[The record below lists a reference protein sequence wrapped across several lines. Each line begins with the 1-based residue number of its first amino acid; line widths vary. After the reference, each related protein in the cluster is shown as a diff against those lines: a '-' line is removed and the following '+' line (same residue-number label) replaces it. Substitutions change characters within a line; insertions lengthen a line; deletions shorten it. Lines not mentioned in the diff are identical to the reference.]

1 MSGAASRFG
10 PRIAMALGRVAAG
23 AAFVMSARC
32 AEAEAR
38 EPRTAESRVTV
49 AADGG
54 LVGAAAQQ
62 LAGRDGNFSAC
73 DMGCPVADATV
84 RVNGGRLIM
93 GLDYR
98 LRSSRWV
105 AERISKAS
113 AAKGNGVHRPG
124 GFVEEKSAP
133 GNLRARPDHYKRSG
147 FTRGHL
153 APAMNHRDSQGA
165 TEATFSLA
173 NVSPQLERFNAGRW
187 LQLELFAKSLTHL
200 YEEVLVLTGPLF
212 LPAARGRG
220 DGVLWRGGDEGRLSA
235 TPLGEGPQEGLLEVR
250 YPVLGNPP
258 DAVPVPTHFFKVV
271 VGLRPRRNAPSSVPG
286 PHCDHDTAVAAF
298 VLPHASAW
306 PAGTELSQFV
316 VSLPALEQVMG
327 GRIMADAL
335 CPEAKAAVD
344 AQGEAIGLGRGPRM
358 ARWLAAREVARRAAA
373 GEEDGPA
380 KPRTRS
386 ESSQPRPQDVFAG
399 GIAPPLPVGY
409 LALRDS
415 HKVAASAPDLP
426 NPMAEGV
433 LFPPGEEPLAGTT
446 LRRAA
451 ASAEASKPDPGSVG
465 RNPARWRRRRAR
477 AADAPVDAFEA
488 LGQALVKQ
496 AAAAGD
502 AVPTDNADVMV
513 AAETLLQQAPG
524 AEAARRA
531 GRVLHLCS
539 AVDCSTPPPVFRRKQ
554 DGPRWRVRWRKAD
567 EDNYDRRWFDEAME
581 REQRPLR

>member
-1 MSGAASRFG
+1 MSGAASRCG
-10 PRIAMALGRVAAG
+10 QRAAMALGRMAAG
-23 AAFVMSARC
+23 AALVMSAHC

-38 EPRTAESRVTV
+38 RARTSDARVTV
-49 AADGG
+49 SADGSV
-54 LVGAAAQQ
+54 VGGAAQQ
-62 LAGRDGNFSAC
+62 LGGQAGNFSAC

-93 GLDYR
+93 GLDFR

-105 AERISKAS
+105 AERITKAS
-113 AAKGNGVHRPG
+113 AAKTDGVHRPG
-124 GFVEEKSAP
+124 GFVEEAAAP

-187 LQLELFAKSLTHL
+187 LQLELFTKSLTHL

-220 DGVLWRGGDEGRLSA
+220 DGVLWRAENEGQLSSA
-235 TPLGEGPQEGLLEVR
+235 PLGEGPDEGLLEVR
-250 YPVLGNPP
+250 HPVLGNPP
-258 DAVPVPTHFFKVV
+258 DAVPIPTHFFKVV
-271 VGLRPRRNAPSSVPG
+271 IGLRPRHNAPSSVPG
-286 PHCDHDTAVAAF
+286 PHCEHDTAVAAF
-298 VLPHASAW
+298 VLPHASVW
-306 PAGTELSQFV
+306 PAGTELSQYV

-344 AQGEAIGLGRGPRM
+344 AQGEARGLGRGPRM

-373 GEEDGPA
+373 GEENTPS

-399 GIAPPLPVGY
+399 GISSPLPVGY
-409 LALRDS
+409 LALRDTG
-415 HKVAASAPDLP
+415 KVAAPAPDLP
-426 NPMAEGV
+426 DPMAEDTIY
-433 LFPPGEEPLAGTT
+433 PPGEEPTPDAPAQDP
-446 LRRAA
+446 AA
-451 ASAEASKPDPGSVG
+451 QAKATKPNPDTVG
-465 RNPARWRRRRAR
+465 RNPTRWRRRRAR
-477 AADAPVDAFEA
+477 ATDAPVNAAET
-488 LGQALVKQ
+488 LGQALAKQ
-496 AAAAGD
+496 AAASSD
-502 AVPTDNADVMV
+502 ASPADDDVML
-513 AAETLLQQAPG
+513 AAEALLQQAPG

-531 GRVLHLCS
+531 GSVLHLCA
-539 AVDCSTPPPVFRRKQ
+539 AVDCSTPPPIYRHKKNRRH
-554 DGPRWRVRWRKAD
+554 WRVRWRKAD